1 MKDKRQAAAPGC
13 LGAQANTRSVHAVS
27 WEEARLFVDQPE
39 RDLRSP
45 DLEGSA
51 AMSAGRGRSGAIR
64 EVGWVSLAPSRVLAP
79 QLSKP
84 RQG

>member
-13 LGAQANTRSVHAVS
+13 LGAQANTLSVDAVP

-51 AMSAGRGRSGAIR
+51 AVSAGRGGSGALR
-64 EVGWVSLAPSRVLAP
+64 ELR
-79 QLSKP
+79 
-84 RQG
+84 